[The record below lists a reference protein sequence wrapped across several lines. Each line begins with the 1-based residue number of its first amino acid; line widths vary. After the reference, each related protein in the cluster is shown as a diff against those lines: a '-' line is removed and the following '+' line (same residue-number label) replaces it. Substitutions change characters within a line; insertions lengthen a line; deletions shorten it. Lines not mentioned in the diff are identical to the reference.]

1 MFALTF
7 GISPQYHSTSH
18 FLFISLSISLFSLPK
33 KIIFLI
39 THVSV
44 YFSNFFCHFFIHFFS
59 PPFLFFFLLFSQIHK
74 PIIFSTSPHSKYTHW
89 KQTVFYITNPL
100 TVCAGEEI
108 NAKIKCN
115 PNINNPRD
123 LDISIIHK
131 FEGKSM
137 KSEGEQMYRLR

>member
-1 MFALTF
+1 M
-7 GISPQYHSTSH
+7 
-18 FLFISLSISLFSLPK
+18 
-33 KIIFLI
+33 
-39 THVSV
+39 
-44 YFSNFFCHFFIHFFS
+44 
-59 PPFLFFFLLFSQIHK
+59 
-74 PIIFSTSPHSKYTHW
+74 
-89 KQTVFYITNPL
+89 
-100 TVCAGEEI
+100 CAGEEI